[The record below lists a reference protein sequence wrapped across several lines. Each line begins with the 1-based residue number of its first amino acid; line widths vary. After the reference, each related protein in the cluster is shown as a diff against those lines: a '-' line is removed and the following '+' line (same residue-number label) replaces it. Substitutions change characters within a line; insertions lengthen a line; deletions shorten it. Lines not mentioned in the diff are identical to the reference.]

1 MWMTYTPD
9 GKQDI
14 TNMLAVGWILYY
26 RIYYSF
32 KPK

>member
-9 GKQDI
+9 GKYDI
-14 TNMLAVGWILYY
+14 TNMLAVWCILYY
-26 RIYYSF
+26 RIYYSL